1 MDLSQYKYLVVSGD
15 SFTQGHIMGEQAS
28 WAYWTAQ
35 ELGLELVNLAIGG
48 MANDWIYSKPILW
61 FNQNKDK
68 ISQSICM
75 VAWSDFGRQH
85 TIYQPLVQTQNDTRW
100 VTNISPSD
108 LLDTPPYVESNP
120 EVPTALKFMFRN
132 RNALKPYFGSIIDSL
147 YKTIHSQ
154 MVLREY
160 LESVKIPFAYL
171 DAVTYN
177 KFRVD
182 TQNQKI
188 IMKNPTDDELL
199 LDFSDNPNILDTL
212 DDLLNNE
219 ISDYMFDKHYFD
231 FEGQSI
237 WGCYPK
243 WKDGKEKYETG
254 NFGHTNIEGAKVF
267 GKLIVD
273 KFKNLYNIQ

>member
-1 MDLSQYKYLVVSGD
+1 MDLSQYKYLVVCGD

-85 TIYQPLVQTQNDTRW
+85 TIYQPVIETKENSRW
-100 VTNISPSD
+100 VTNISPGD

-132 RNALKPYFGSIIDSL
+132 RNALKPYFGSIIDAL
-147 YKTIHSQ
+147 YKTVQSQ
-154 MVLREY
+154 MILREY
-160 LESVKIPFAYL
+160 LESVSIPFAFF

-177 KFRVD
+177 KFTID
-182 TQNQKI
+182 MDIKKI
-188 IMKNPTDDELL
+188 KMLNPTDTEFYI
-199 LDFSDNPNILDTL
+199 DFSNNLTVFHSVG
-212 DDLLNNE
+212 DLLNNN
-219 ISDYMFDKHYFD
+219 ISNYMFDKHYFD

-243 WKDGKEKYETG
+243 WENGTEKYEKG

-267 GKLIVD
+267 GKMIVD